1 MNTHRRRAVWSAIA
15 IAAAALVLGIATT
28 GLMAASGAFHRT
40 GPTSWRAQGG
50 ARCTAPAAKG
60 SAVDVTVWD
69 RGHMTGGPNRPAP
82 NHGLPGWYGM
92 GMMRLVA
99 HPATVPAGKVTL
111 RVVNAGTLTHEVI
124 VLPLSAGRTAG
135 ERAIGSDGRVSE
147 TGSLGE
153 ASRNCGSGAGE
164 GIASGAAAWT
174 TVTLPPGRY
183 ELVCNVPGH
192 YAAGMYTELDVA
204 K

>member
-1 MNTHRRRAVWSAIA
+1 MTPHRLRQAWSAIA

-28 GLMAASGAFHRT
+28 VLMAASGAFHRT
-40 GPTSWRAQGG
+40 TPASWRAHDT
-50 ARCTAPAAKG
+50 RCGAPATKG

-69 RGHMTGGPNRPAP
+69 MGHMMRGPNGPAP
-82 NHGLPGWYGM
+82 NNGRHGWYGM

-99 HPATVPAGKVTL
+99 RPATVPAGRVTV

-124 VLPLSAGRTAG
+124 VLPLPAGRAAG

-147 TGSLGE
+147 AGSLGE
-153 ASRNCGSGAGE
+153 ASRTCGAGAGH
-164 GIASGAAAWT
+164 GIVSGAAAWT
-174 TVTLPPGRY
+174 TVTLRAGRY
-183 ELVCNVPGH
+183 ELLCNVPGH
-192 YAAGMYTELDVA
+192 YAAGMYTELDVT